1 MDLPSLITG
10 IEAGTE
16 DPIAR
21 VEAAAAVK
29 QQIEAVGDE
38 LLDHFVNAARSSG
51 CSWTQ
56 IGAALG
62 VTRQAAQQ
70 RQGGIL
76 GRLVDGLKSRKFHR
90 FTERARTAVI
100 EAQTVARERNH
111 RFIGTEHVLAA
122 LARDD
127 DSVATK
133 ALARFGLTRADVE
146 LWLDQPDSAATPVR
160 GHIPFTANCKK
171 ALELALRE
179 ALTLGHN
186 YIGTEHILLGLR
198 HTTDGRA
205 AELLAARGVDLETLR
220 TVVVELIEDA
230 SASKR
235 RAT

>member
-1 MDLPSLITG
+1 MDLKSLIG
-10 IEAGTE
+10 NIEAGTD

-38 LLDHFVNAARSSG
+38 LLDHFVAAAREQG

-56 IGAALG
+56 LGEALG

-70 RQGGIL
+70 RQGGLL
-76 GRLVDGLKSRKFHR
+76 GRLVDGLKSRKFQR

-100 EAQTVARERNH
+100 EAQAIARRRNH
-111 RFIGTEHVLAA
+111 AIIGTEHVLAA
-122 LARDD
+122 LASDAE
-127 DSVATK
+127 SVAAR
-133 ALARFGLTRADVE
+133 ALAHFGVSRADIE
-146 LWLDQPDSAATPVR
+146 AWLDEPETTVTPIR

-179 ALTLGHN
+179 AIALGHN
-186 YIGTEHILLGLR
+186 YIGTEHLLLGLR
-198 HTTDGRA
+198 RTTDGRA
-205 AELLAARGVDLETLR
+205 AELLAGRGVELEPLR
-220 TVVVELIEDA
+220 TVVVEIA
-230 SASKR
+230 QQASKR